1 MIELTDG
8 WYSIRTLLD
17 RPLTRLLNDGKLV
30 VGQKLCVY
38 GAELVGSEQAVSPL
52 EVHFCSMWSL
62 TVHNES
68 NRRLRTYCKVQF
80 KLFLFLPSGQWLVG
94 AHLVPSHRQTKCL
107 KAVI

>member
-8 WYSIRTLLD
+8 WYSIRALLD

-52 EVHFCSMWSL
+52 EVHLGSFVVCG
-62 TVHNES
+62 
-68 NRRLRTYCKVQF
+68 R
-80 KLFLFLPSGQWLVG
+80 
-94 AHLVPSHRQTKCL
+94 
-107 KAVI
+107 

>member
-8 WYSIRTLLD
+8 WYSIRALVD

-80 KLFLFLPSGQWLVG
+80 KLFLFLPSCRRLVR
-94 AHLVPSHRQTKCL
+94 AHLVPSHKQTKCL